1 MTITVEATF
10 ENGLLK
16 PKQPLTM
23 VEGTEVRLTI
33 IPLADDYD
41 PLEAVIGI
49 GESGRTDGA
58 DNHDHYIYG
67 TRRRR

>member
-10 ENGLLK
+10 ENGVLK

-33 IPLADDYD
+33 TPLDDDYD
-41 PLEAVIGI
+41 PLAEVIGI
-49 GESGRTDGA
+49 FSSGRTDGA
-58 DNHDHYIYG
+58 ANHDRYIYG
-67 TRRRR
+67 DPHS